1 MPLVFLRTS
10 RRVARV
16 GYLMFGGRGPVSL
29 SLSFLMCCGLS
40 ARTRQDLNG
49 GAFCSRFECLFE
61 PGEELGDGGEGG
73 KGLMGCIPEDHT
85 ALDTA

>member
-1 MPLVFLRTS
+1 
-10 RRVARV
+10 
-16 GYLMFGGRGPVSL
+16 
-29 SLSFLMCCGLS
+29 MCCGLS